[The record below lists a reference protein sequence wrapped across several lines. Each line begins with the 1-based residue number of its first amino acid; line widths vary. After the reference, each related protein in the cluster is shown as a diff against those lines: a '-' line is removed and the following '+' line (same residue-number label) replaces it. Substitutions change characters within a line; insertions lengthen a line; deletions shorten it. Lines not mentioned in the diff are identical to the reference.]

1 MMLSVSR
8 HWLRLTPLAAA
19 LLLAAC
25 DKSPVSTDAAI
36 DTDQQKFSYAVGVEI
51 GRSLTAIGDDVDHAA
66 LQRGLTEA
74 LADTKLAMSD
84 EDMEKIKASTLQTL
98 QAKRM
103 KEMQAKAGTASDS
116 GRKFLED
123 NGRKPGVITTPSG
136 LQYEV
141 LKAATGERPR
151 TTDTV
156 TVHYHGT
163 LINGEVFDSSVERG
177 QPASFPLDRVI
188 PGWTEG
194 VQLMTVGSK
203 YKFTIPSNLAYGEQ
217 GSGGK
222 IGPNET
228 LVFEVELLGI
238 EK

>member
-1 MMLSVSR
+1 MMPSASR
-8 HWLRLTPLAAA
+8 HWLRLTPVAAA

-25 DKSPVSTDAAI
+25 DKSPLDSGAAL

-51 GRSLTAIGDDVDHAA
+51 GRSLTAIGDDVDHVA

-74 LADTKLAMSD
+74 LADKKLAMSD
-84 EDMEKIKASTLQTL
+84 EDMEKIKASTLQIL

-103 KEMQAKAGTASDS
+103 KELQAKAGTASDS
-116 GRKFLED
+116 GRKYLED

-141 LKAATGERPR
+141 LKAANGERPR
-151 TTDTV
+151 ATDTV

-163 LINGEVFDSSVERG
+163 LTNGDVFDSSVERG

-194 VQLMTVGSK
+194 VQLMTVGEK
-203 YKFTIPSNLAYGEQ
+203 MRFWIPERLAYKGERPPR
-217 GSGGK
+217 GM
-222 IGPNET
+222 
-228 LVFEVELLGI
+228 LVFDVELLAI
-238 EK
+238 K